1 MPVDAGVAETLV
13 DLREAGGIVVAIGT
27 HAGEAVGAVDTR
39 AAVVARV
46 EGALVYVDVTHGTW
60 NRERRRVFFFPPR
73 AQSLQQ
79 IFSDFL
85 LRIKRS

>member
-60 NRERRRVFFFPPR
+60 NRERRRVCFFPPEHKVCSR
-73 AQSLQQ
+73 YFQ
-79 IFSDFL
+79 IFC
-85 LRIKRS
+85 